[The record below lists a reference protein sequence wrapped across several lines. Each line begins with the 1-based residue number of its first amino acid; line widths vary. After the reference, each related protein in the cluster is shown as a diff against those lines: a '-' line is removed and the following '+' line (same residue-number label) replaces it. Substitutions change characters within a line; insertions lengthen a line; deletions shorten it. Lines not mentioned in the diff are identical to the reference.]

1 MLHTFFQ
8 KSVGVFFN
16 RATIN
21 HDTGNAMIG
30 LFLLDSLYLTL
41 CGKEE
46 S

>member
-1 MLHTFFQ
+1 MLATSSSGNAAYIFL

-30 LFLLDSLYLTL
+30 FFLLDS
-41 CGKEE
+41 
-46 S
+46 